1 MTHAFAGKILQVDLS
16 SRKIATAPLDE
27 KKTLKYLGSRG
38 FGAYLLWEMVPR
50 GIEPL
55 GPENVLIF
63 GTGTL
68 TGTSAPTSG
77 RTTVTCK
84 GPATGLYLKT
94 NVGGHWG
101 TELKFAGYDFLVI
114 TGRAEKP
121 VYLLISDDRVEI
133 RDAGALWGKDVRE
146 TTQAIEQEHGD
157 REIQVACI
165 GPAGENKVLFASIRS
180 NYYNAAAR
188 GGPGAVMGSKK
199 LKAIAVR
206 GNGRDGKPIWPRA
219 FCDFA
224 GNITVI
230 KQASS
235 HAMMERIQ
243 KHLSMTTIGLIGGAG
258 HVLNGG
264 EMKRLIN
271 HGSISRCLNIGRLL
285 REARQKGDEAPA
297 YVAKELDGWVLF
309 TGVVE
314 EKPWE
319 SKQGYMFGHFEM
331 SGVGGFSGHSFKV
344 WFQNENMIS
353 WLDGKPYVT
362 CPDPL
367 CVIDLDTGMP
377 PNNDEIKPGNRLAI
391 IGLRAVEFYRQP
403 QGLKVLSP
411 PFFGFDIPYRPIEK
425 IMAGES

>member
-1 MTHAFAGKILQVDLS
+1 MSDWTISTTEEAEDLVCGCCFMGTGGGGRLDMGLDLLKAALS
-16 SRKIATAPLDE
+16 KGQTITLTAPSDLPDDAWICTGAFVGSIAPPSQEILDMKE
-27 KKTLKYLGSRG
+27 HLGLERRVEHEIVQAVRELESFLAIKIRAIAACELG
-38 FGAYLLWEMVPR
+38 GLNTPAPISAAAAL
-50 GIEPL
+50 GIPAVD
-55 GPENVLIF
+55 GDYVGRAI
-63 GTGTL
+63 
-68 TGTSAPTSG
+68 PTS
-77 RTTVTCK
+77 
-84 GPATGLYLKT
+84 LQLK
-94 NVGGHWG
+94 
-101 TELKFAGYDFLVI
+101 
-114 TGRAEKP
+114 
-121 VYLLISDDRVEI
+121 ISI
-133 RDAGALWGKDVRE
+133 
-146 TTQAIEQEHGD
+146 
-157 REIQVACI
+157 
-165 GPAGENKVLFASIRS
+165 
-180 NYYNAAAR
+180 
-188 GGPGAVMGSKK
+188 
-199 LKAIAVR
+199 
-206 GNGRDGKPIWPRA
+206 DGKPIWPRA

-271 HGSISRCLNIGRLL
+271 HGSISRCLDIGRLL

-331 SGVGGFSGHSFKV
+331 SGVGGFSGHRFKV

-353 WLDGKPYVT
+353 WLDGNPYVT

-377 PNNDEIKPGNRLAI
+377 PTNDEIKPGNRLAI
-391 IGLRAVEFYRQP
+391 IGLKAVKFYRQP
-403 QGLKVLSP
+403 KGLKVLSP
-411 PFFGFDIPYRPIEK
+411 AFFGFDIPYRRIEE